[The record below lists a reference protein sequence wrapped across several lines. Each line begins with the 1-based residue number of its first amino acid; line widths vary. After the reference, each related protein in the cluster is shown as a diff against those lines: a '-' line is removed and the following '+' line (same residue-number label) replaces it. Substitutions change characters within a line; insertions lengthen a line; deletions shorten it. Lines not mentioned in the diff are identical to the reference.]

1 MTRLTNDNTITITH
15 EMNENK
21 NLGMTY
27 TLKQWITHPK
37 LYTLTKCIQS
47 IITYTIYLSIFC

>member
-27 TLKQWITHPK
+27 TLKQ
-37 LYTLTKCIQS
+37 
-47 IITYTIYLSIFC
+47 